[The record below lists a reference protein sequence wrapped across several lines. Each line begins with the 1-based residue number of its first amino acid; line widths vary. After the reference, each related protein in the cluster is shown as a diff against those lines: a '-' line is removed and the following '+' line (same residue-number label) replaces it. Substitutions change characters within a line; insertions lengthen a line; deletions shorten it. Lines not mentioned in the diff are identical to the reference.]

1 VKLDALDLHH
11 PWVLLLLVPALAV
24 IAWRHG
30 LLGSLS
36 RRRRGSQGS
45 APRSLPPAILFPSV
59 AGLKGLRP
67 TLRLRMRALIPAIQA
82 LAVAALIVAAARPR
96 QGDARTVIR
105 SEGLAVQMVL
115 DRSASME
122 EKMKY
127 AGRERT
133 RMEIVKEVFTRFI
146 QGGDGLAG
154 RKTDLVGLTTFA
166 RFTEESCPLVSSH
179 EPLLTTVKN
188 LASIEPF
195 IDKYRQPTWD
205 RRKAEAQNPLSATAI
220 GDGLKRAALSLVTAE
235 DDLSGSEGE
244 GGFKIKGKVIIVLT
258 DGENNAGEDPVEAG
272 KFAAANGIRVHYVV
286 FREAVETRD
295 NPFTGERMVV
305 RRIPEDEL
313 LGDPREVVKE
323 SGGKAYL
330 ATNGDELR
338 EIYEEIDKLEK
349 SEIGKVE
356 YRSYQEKYRLFLIPG
371 IIAAVVAFLLGET
384 VFRSIP

>member
-1 VKLDALDLHH
+1 MKLDALEIHH
-11 PWVLLLLVPALAV
+11 PWVLLLLVPALAI

-30 LLGSLS
+30 LLGRLS
-36 RRRRGSQGS
+36 RGARASRGSAS
-45 APRSLPPAILFPSV
+45 RSGPPAIVFPTV
-59 AGLKGLRP
+59 ERLKGLRP
-67 TLRLRMRALIPAIQA
+67 TLRLRMRALLPALQA
-82 LAVAALIVAAARPR
+82 LAVAALVVAAARPR

-105 SEGLAVQMVL
+105 SEGLAIQMVL

-133 RMEIVKEVFTRFI
+133 RMEIVKDVFGRFI

-179 EPLLTTVKN
+179 EPLLVTVKN
-188 LASIEPF
+188 LASVEPF
-195 IDKYRQPTWD
+195 IDRYRQPTWE
-205 RRKAEAQNPLSATAI
+205 RQKAAAQNPLSATAI

-235 DDLSGSEGE
+235 DDLSGSEDG

-286 FREAVETRD
+286 FREAVETRE
-295 NPFTGERMVV
+295 NPFTGERQVV
-305 RRIPEDEL
+305 RRLSEDDL
-313 LGDPREVVKE
+313 LDEPRQVVKE
-323 SGGKAYL
+323 SGGRAYL
-330 ATNGDELR
+330 ATSGDELR
-338 EIYEEIDKLEK
+338 EIYDDIDKLEK

-371 IIAAVVAFLLGET
+371 IIAAVVAFFLGET